1 MLIDKQGLEL
11 IEQLSE
17 TTANLYL
24 DYFNNF
30 LTVAKFAEYYGLAEN
45 EADAVILMG
54 RRYHEDRVRTM
65 KEAGFLV
72 CNEDFN

>member
-1 MLIDKQGLEL
+1 MLIDKQGLKL

-17 TTANLYL
+17 TTADLYL
-24 DYFNNF
+24 DYYNNF
-30 LTVAKFAEYYGLAEN
+30 LTVAKFAHYYGLTEN

-54 RRYHEDRVRTM
+54 RRCHEKRVQSM
-65 KEAGFLV
+65 KEVGFLV